1 MSKKD
6 IVELVREGHEVG
18 LHSSPHSFKFY
29 KLSYKNEYNEFK
41 KNKLILENLTK
52 KRITTASFPFGYKTK
67 FTQNFKN

>member
-18 LHSSPHSFKFY
+18 LHSHSHSFKFY

-41 KNKLILENLTK
+41 KK
-52 KRITTASFPFGYKTK
+52 
-67 FTQNFKN
+67 